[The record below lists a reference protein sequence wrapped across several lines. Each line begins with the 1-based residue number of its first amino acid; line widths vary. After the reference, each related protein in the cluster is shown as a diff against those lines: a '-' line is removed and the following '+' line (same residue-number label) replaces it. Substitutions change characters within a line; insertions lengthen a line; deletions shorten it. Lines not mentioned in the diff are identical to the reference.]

1 MKIFVSLYFSRQLH
15 VERSS
20 AMEKWQEALALIS
33 QRESE
38 IQEVFLKV
46 TDIKSNVLQLEMEK
60 KEQNA
65 FLDNEKDNVN
75 ELQNHVNH
83 EEFNYQRLSQNL
95 EKTEKELKEFHSE
108 INLEKRQMWRAGSEM
123 ESKKVRMKETKKE
136 LNKKKSQVEKL
147 RNDLN
152 EAKNEN
158 VSCNN
163 RALTAE
169 EKANQMQRLLDQ
181 EQLQHDIILTD
192 LHKAKERLVGK
203 QKSSSRIIGQQ
214 DIYLPTYYNL

>member
-1 MKIFVSLYFSRQLH
+1 
-15 VERSS
+15 
-20 AMEKWQEALALIS
+20 MEKWQEALALIS

-38 IQEVFLKV
+38 IQEVFHKV

-60 KEQNA
+60 KEQTA

-83 EEFNYQRLSQNL
+83 EELNYKRLSQTL
-95 EKTEKELKEFHSE
+95 EKTEMELKEFHSE

-123 ESKKVRMKETKKE
+123 ESKKIRMKETKKE
-136 LNKKKSQVEKL
+136 LNKKKAQVDKL
-147 RNDLN
+147 RKDLN
-152 EAKNEN
+152 EAKDQN

-169 EKANQMQRLLDQ
+169 EKACQMQRLLDQ
-181 EQLQHDIILTD
+181 DQLQHDIILTD

-203 QKSSSRIIGQQ
+203 QKKKAVQGSSLGHSICG
-214 DIYLPTYYNL
+214 TVFKNHS

>member
-203 QKSSSRIIGQQ
+203 QQKSSSRIIGQ
-214 DIYLPTYYNL
+214 DIYLPTFCNL